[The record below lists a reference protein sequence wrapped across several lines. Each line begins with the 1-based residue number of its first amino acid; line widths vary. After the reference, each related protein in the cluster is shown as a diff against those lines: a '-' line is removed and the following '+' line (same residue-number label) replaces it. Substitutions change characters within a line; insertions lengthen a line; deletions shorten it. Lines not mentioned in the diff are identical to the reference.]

1 MGEVIKVS
9 IIIPVYNTGERL
21 HRCLD
26 SIIAQSYQD
35 YECIVVDDGSTD
47 ESSAIIDEYATRD
60 VRFKVVHKENGG
72 VSSARNY
79 GLNIASG
86 EWLVFID
93 SDDFLVPN
101 HIASFMDAVTDDVDL
116 VMTGFR
122 FLHPNK
128 TTEHGYNVGKYIGI
142 ESIRKF
148 ISETDFLRFQVP
160 WVRTYRNKK
169 NLFFDEKLSLGEDR
183 LFCYQYLLN
192 CKGIATIG
200 KITYIHDGT
209 DETTLSYRTYPS
221 SMNWHR
227 LSVFKSAI
235 SNLKQ
240 HLNMDRKKKTSLD
253 LYLESVY
260 TDLINSYNKEGK
272 RFDYYFT
279 RLFHKLNLL

>member
-9 IIIPVYNTGERL
+9 LIIPVYNTGEKL

-26 SIIAQSYQD
+26 SILAQSYQD

-47 ESSAIIDEYATRD
+47 DSSTIIDEYATRD

-79 GLNIASG
+79 GLNIANG

-93 SDDFLVPN
+93 SDDFLMPD
-101 HIASFMDAVTDDVDL
+101 HIASLMDAATDDVDL

-122 FLHPNK
+122 FLHPDK
-128 TTEHGYNVGKYIGI
+128 TTEHGYNIGKYIGI

-148 ISETDFLRFQVP
+148 ISETVFLRFQVP
-160 WVRTYRNKK
+160 WDRTYRNKK

-221 SMNWHR
+221 SMNKHR

-235 SNLKQ
+235 SNLKK
-240 HLNMDRKKKTSLD
+240 HLSIDCKEKTILD
-253 LYLESVY
+253 FYCEAIY
-260 TDLINSYNKEGK
+260 ADLINSYKKEGK
-272 RFDYYFT
+272 KLSFHAT
-279 RLFHKLNLL
+279 RILHKMNLL

>member
-9 IIIPVYNTGERL
+9 LIIPVYNTGEKL

-26 SIIAQSYQD
+26 SILAQSYQD

-47 ESSAIIDEYATRD
+47 DSSTIIDEYAIRD
-60 VRFKVVHKENGG
+60 ARLKVVHKENGG

-79 GLNIASG
+79 GLNIANG

-93 SDDFLVPN
+93 SDDFLMPD
-101 HIASFMDAVTDDVDL
+101 HIASLMDAATDDVDL

-122 FLHPNK
+122 FLHPDK
-128 TTEHGYNVGKYIGI
+128 TTEHGYNIGKYIGI

-148 ISETDFLRFQVP
+148 ISETVFLRFQVP
-160 WVRTYRNKK
+160 WDRTYRNKK

-221 SMNWHR
+221 SMNKHR

-235 SNLKQ
+235 SNLKK
-240 HLNMDRKKKTSLD
+240 HLSIDCKEKTILD
-253 LYLESVY
+253 FYCEAIY
-260 TDLINSYNKEGK
+260 ADLINSYKKEGK
-272 RFDYYFT
+272 KLSFHAT
-279 RLFHKLNLL
+279 RILHKLNLL